1 MNELTHTAR
10 EELRRAQAS
19 TPRESWL
26 ATQDHLRL
34 ARAWAATLALALVAG
49 LVLALGLA
57 FAPFSDATSGAL
69 ETSRRLATMHG
80 LALVAL
86 VLVPAIQN
94 VLGNALLPR
103 VLGVDGMAWPGL
115 NRLALHLHLTGVA
128 LFGAAFAFAPA
139 DTGWSFDAPYVF
151 ESRAALAWTL
161 LGLVGVGLASACSAA
176 CFVATIAKSRA
187 SAAESLSMPLFS
199 WGIGVGALVQIACA
213 PLVCIAV
220 VLVLAQR
227 GGAADLFGASAVAV
241 DVQLAR
247 WFFAWAHP
255 AIGAAV
261 IAAVAV
267 VDDVVSVAAGGR
279 RPASRASVACVLA
292 LGVAAF
298 AGAGMHLIGREG
310 AHEIT
315 FAASALALASGI
327 PFAGLVASWLGELA
341 RPRAGSDASLAMA
354 ACAIVLL
361 LCGTLA
367 ATFQALVP
375 TAVLLQNT
383 TFASASLHFVALGVV
398 AAFFAGALQ
407 ESREW
412 LGAPARGGLARASA
426 AMLLAGSLAAFAPR
440 LALGVL
446 GQPRRTREIVAGG
459 ESWTIVAGIGGAV
472 AVVAVLLAAYVLVDA
487 FLAGRARRGEEAD
500 A

>member
-1 MNELTHTAR
+1 MNELTHAVR
-10 EELRRAQAS
+10 EESRRVRTAP
-19 TPRESWL
+19 PREAWF

-34 ARAWAATLALALVAG
+34 ARVWAAVGALALVAG
-49 LVLALGLA
+49 LLLALGLA
-57 FAPFSDATSGAL
+57 FAPFAQGTSGSL
-69 ETSRRLATMHG
+69 ETARRLATMHG

-86 VLVPAIQN
+86 VLVPAIPN

-103 VLGVDGMAWPGL
+103 ALGVEGMAWPGL
-115 NRLALHLHLTGVA
+115 NRLALHVHLLGA
-128 LFGAAFAFAPA
+128 LLFAAAFAFAPA
-139 DTGWSFDAPYVF
+139 DTGWSLDAPYVF

-161 LGLVGVGLASACSAA
+161 LGLLGVGLASACSAA
-176 CFVATIAKSRA
+176 CFVATIVASQKSRPEA
-187 SAAESLSMPLFS
+187 IAMPLFAF
-199 WGIGVGALVQIACA
+199 GIGVASLVQIACT
-213 PLVCIAV
+213 PLLCVAV
-220 VLVLAQR
+220 VLVVAQR

-241 DVQLAR
+241 DVQFAR

-267 VDDVVSVAAGGR
+267 VDDVVAVATGGR
-279 RPASRASVACVLA
+279 RDASRASVACVLA

-310 AHEIT
+310 AHEAT

-327 PFAGLVASWLGELA
+327 PFAGLVASWLGTLA
-341 RPRAGSDASLAMA
+341 ERPARSDASLAMA

-361 LCGTLA
+361 VCGALA
-367 ATFQALVP
+367 GMFQALVP
-375 TAVLLQNT
+375 SAVLLQNT
-383 TFASASLHFVALGVV
+383 TFASASLHFVALGVL

-412 LGAPARGGLARASA
+412 LGAAARGGLARASA
-426 AMLLAGSLAAFAPR
+426 ALLAAGSLAAFAPG
-440 LALGVL
+440 LVL
-446 GQPRRTREIVAGG
+446 GFLGEPRRTREIVAGG
-459 ESWTIVAGIGGAV
+459 EPWTLVAGVGGAV
-472 AVVAVLLAAYVLVDA
+472 AIVAVLLAASTLVAA
-487 FLAGRARRGEEAD
+487 FLAGRARLPEEAD